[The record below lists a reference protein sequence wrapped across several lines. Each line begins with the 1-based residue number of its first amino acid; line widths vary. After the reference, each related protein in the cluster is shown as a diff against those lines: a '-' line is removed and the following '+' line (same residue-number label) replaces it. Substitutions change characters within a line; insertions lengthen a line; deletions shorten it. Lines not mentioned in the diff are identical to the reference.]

1 MLIKA
6 NLLAISQTFLALEAL
21 ASANAPVIDL
31 GYAQYQ
37 GSVDTVTN
45 TTSFLGIRYA
55 APPLGASGFV

>member
-1 MLIKA
+1 MLINA
-6 NLLAISQTFLALEAL
+6 NLLAGLQTFLALATL
-21 ASANAPVIDL
+21 ATADASIINL

-55 APPLGASGFV
+55 APPLGASSFV